1 MVPGGS
7 PGSEHGV
14 GQAPGG
20 QRSTGQADARPD
32 VTKMSNKIGGI
43 DYQWIGL
50 RKKTRTFIHFMKK
63 SMVSG

>member
-50 RKKTRTFIHFMKK
+50 RKKN
-63 SMVSG
+63 

>member
-43 DYQWIGL
+43 DYQWIAL
-50 RKKTRTFIHFMKK
+50 RKKLEPSYI
-63 SMVSG
+63 S